1 MATDAQRLLL
11 GLRDYQGSL
20 ERHLLSLQQEFSTM
34 DTRWHA
40 LSAVYEGSA
49 AREYRAHWER
59 TAPDLRITSTPVIA
73 LTVFWVNVLVG
84 LRRPNVSEGWDEC
97 H

>member
-20 ERHLLSLQQEFSTM
+20 ERHLLSLQQEFATM

-49 AREYRAHWER
+49 AREYRTHWER
-59 TAPDLRITSTPVIA
+59 TRTGFEEYIHACHRINRLLGERISRLEEAERTG
-73 LTVFWVNVLVG
+73 G
-84 LRRPNVSEGWDEC
+84 LG
-97 H
+97 

>member
-1 MATDAQRLLL
+1 MATDVQRLLQ

-20 ERHLLSLQQEFSTM
+20 ERHLLSLQQEFSTL

-40 LSAVYEGSA
+40 LSAVYEGAA

-59 TAPDLRITSTPVIA
+59 TRAGFEGYIHACHRINRLLAERIGRLEEAERTG
-73 LTVFWVNVLVG
+73 G
-84 LRRPNVSEGWDEC
+84 LG
-97 H
+97 